1 MKNTLI
7 FELMPLLLIVVD
19 IEKMNSLERE
29 IKTGILREVL
39 TKP

>member
-1 MKNTLI
+1 
-7 FELMPLLLIVVD
+7 MPLLLIVVD

-29 IKTGILREVL
+29 TNTGILREVL